1 LDFLHKNTMDA
12 ERTNTIRSLLADLS
26 SRVIELRGYL

>member
-1 LDFLHKNTMDA
+1 MEA
-12 ERTNTIRSLLADLS
+12 ERLNAISARLADLS